1 MCVSEEQI
9 MEMVPKG
16 QSPTGSAHPDKQDE
30 SKSNSPARNT
40 KTSDI
45 CFSCGKQGHWAKDCP
60 TKARASS
67 PSPSSQQQQQDIH
80 HLPVLRCHC
89 GVTCTIHVSRSEAN
103 PGRRYYSRNCTCDN
117 VKGKNFYQWCDNVK
131 AIMCKCG
138 AGACTINIHR
148 DHNGKDIK
156 YYTCRIRT
164 GHGSCGFLLFDS
176 PPNSPNSPN
185 SITMSR
191 SVEKDNR
198 PSVMS
203 SKHGE
208 PPNIMT
214 DQNNCLTSFSDKSI
228 VVPEAKRC
236 NRVMG
241 KGKCV
246 SLLTSHSDIHFRQID
261 FLNETSLA
269 GNSPNGCKVLQN
281 LVLHVHGWV
290 GRLAFPPPRILADP
304 PLRHFYCCIYPLFDP
319 ILVTKYVDT
328 SDSGSSRIIPH
339 ASSDAEVDELQ
350 NALGNDAQLLGVP
363 LGTSSLKRSVTAV
376 QEDVTNYILKEVGK
390 KLQKDLLTLLE
401 SMEPPDHDSMLKA
414 ANSTFDALAC
424 LSIECGPFAEH
435 VMNFIRSAS
444 RVPRMESNVQ
454 DNCNLQALTIHKN
467 IERCLNDISGIHAE
481 LFAALT
487 ASSNFQS
494 ACNGAYHLS
503 DKLHPIQS
511 QLHSCLTETSKLE
524 TFLLDIAKNVGQS
537 KRSMQTAYQEL
548 TKALNLRLEEEEQ
561 CMTNTVLRVDFT

>member
-203 SKHGE
+203 SKHG
-208 PPNIMT
+208 
-214 DQNNCLTSFSDKSI
+214 
-228 VVPEAKRC
+228 
-236 NRVMG
+236 
-241 KGKCV
+241 
-246 SLLTSHSDIHFRQID
+246 
-261 FLNETSLA
+261 
-269 GNSPNGCKVLQN
+269 
-281 LVLHVHGWV
+281 
-290 GRLAFPPPRILADP
+290 
-304 PLRHFYCCIYPLFDP
+304 IYPLFDP